1 MEYEFYYDFLE
12 VNDDFEVDR
21 DVDTSWDDNWDID
34 VWASFEIDLG
44 DKKYRIRITED
55 SSPENGESNYA
66 LKISEKKPLKI
77 DDGFTNWRRILDKEY
92 DNHKASGFEVA
103 LSYDIEEVTP
113 IEFKSQQKTF

>member
-1 MEYEFYYDFLE
+1 MFRLGSMEYEFYYDFLE

-21 DVDTSWDDNWDID
+21 DVDTS
-34 VWASFEIDLG
+34 
-44 DKKYRIRITED
+44 
-55 SSPENGESNYA
+55 PENGNSNYA

-92 DNHKASGFEVA
+92 DNHKAAGFEVA